1 MYEYYLSQSMDKFII
16 IKKINRKGEE
26 CVSTGKN
33 PSPISSQNK
42 SILYKYTPKTI
53 DEFQFPANLKT
64 LLHKMVALNMLFVG
78 NSGTGKTTLLKIMVR
93 EYFADVS
100 NYEENVLCINSL
112 TDNGINYYRN
122 EVKTFC
128 SISSKIANKKK
139 IVVIDD
145 MDIIVN
151 EQCQQILRNFID
163 KYSNNVVFLTSCN
176 NNQRIIDT
184 IQSRLNIVRLVT
196 IDSNGIREIYG
207 AVQANEGID
216 ITDDAS
222 EFVKSMCNNSVSM
235 LLNYMEKFKLI
246 GEKITLDVAKSACSI
261 ISYTDYEE
269 FTNIVFNTPYSIDN
283 LSIAKKMLDGMIN
296 KGYSVIDILD
306 NYFNYIK
313 TSGIVDEDT
322 KYRAIPII
330 SKYIV
335 YFSNYHE
342 DDIELYF
349 FTVDLYDSAFKRTHF

>member
-16 IKKINRKGEE
+16 IKKINKKGEE
-26 CVSTGKN
+26 CVS
-33 PSPISSQNK
+33 SSNKHHHSENK
-42 SILYKYTPKTI
+42 SILHKYTPKSV
-53 DEFQFPANLKT
+53 DDFQFPDSLKA
-64 LLHKMVALNMLFVG
+64 LLGKMRELNMLFVG

-100 NYEENVLCINSL
+100 NYDENVLYINSL
-112 TDNGINYYRN
+112 SDNGINYYRN

-151 EQCQQILRNFID
+151 DQCQQILRNFID
-163 KYSNNVVFLTSCN
+163 KYSNNVIFLTSCN
-176 NNQRIIDT
+176 NNQHIIDT
-184 IQSRLNIVRLVT
+184 IQSRLHIVRLVP
-196 IDSNGIREIYG
+196 IDARGIAEIYT
-207 AVQANEGID
+207 AVKTQEGID
-216 ITDDAS
+216 ITDEATK
-222 EFVKSMCNNSVSM
+222 FVLSMCNNSVSM

-246 GEKITLDVAKSACSI
+246 GEKITINIAKSACSI
-261 ISYTDYEE
+261 ISFTDYEA
-269 FTNIVFNTPYSIDN
+269 FTDIVFNSPYTVDN
-283 LSIAKKMLDGMIN
+283 FATAKKMLDSMIN
-296 KGYSVIDILD
+296 KGYSVVDILD

-313 TSGIVDEDT
+313 LSEIVDEDT
-322 KYRAIPII
+322 KYRVIPII

-349 FTVDLYDSAFKRTHF
+349 FTADLYDSSVKRTHF

>member
-1 MYEYYLSQSMDKFII
+1 MDKFII

-26 CVSTGKN
+26 CSETIKQQGQ
-33 PSPISSQNK
+33 PSLQNK
-42 SILYKYTPKTI
+42 SILHKYTPITI
-53 DEFQFPANLKT
+53 DDFQFPVNLKT
-64 LLHKMVALNMLFVG
+64 LLHKMISLNILLVG

-93 EYFADVS
+93 EYFADII
-100 NYEENVLCINSL
+100 NYEDNVLYINSL

-151 EQCQQILRNFID
+151 DQCQQILRNYID
-163 KYSNNVVFLTSCN
+163 KYDNNVIFFASCS

-184 IQSRLNIVRLVT
+184 IQSRLNIIRLVP
-196 IDSNGIREIYG
+196 IDSHGIKEICTKVRE
-207 AVQANEGID
+207 NEAIEID
-216 ITDDAS
+216 EDATD
-222 EFVKSMCNNSVSM
+222 FVISMCNNSVSM

-261 ISYTDYEE
+261 ISYSDFEE
-269 FTNIVFNTPYSIDN
+269 FTKIVFNSPYTIESLN
-283 LSIAKKMLDGMIN
+283 TAKHMLDAMIS
-296 KGYSVIDILD
+296 KGYSVVDILD

-313 TSGIVDEDT
+313 NSVIVDEDT
-322 KYRAIPII
+322 KYRVIPII
-330 SKYIV
+330 TKYIV
-335 YFSNYHE
+335 YFSNYNE

-349 FTVDLYDSAFKRTHF
+349 FTADLYDAVVSKKTNF

>member
-1 MYEYYLSQSMDKFII
+1 MDKYIVK
-16 IKKINRKGEE
+16 KKINRKGED
-26 CVSTGKN
+26 CGGVSNKSLQN
-33 PSPISSQNK
+33 QSSQNK
-42 SILYKYTPKTI
+42 SILHKYTPKTI

-64 LLHKMVALNMLFVG
+64 LLHNIVSLNILFVG
-78 NSGTGKTTLLKIMVR
+78 NSGTGKTTLLKIMVK
-93 EYFADVS
+93 EYFADV
-100 NYEENVLCINSL
+100 NNFNENVLYINSL

-151 EQCQQILRNFID
+151 DQCQQILRNYID
-163 KYSNNVVFLTSCN
+163 KYNNNVIFFTSCN

-184 IQSRLNIVRLVT
+184 IQSRLNIVKLVT
-196 IDSNGIREIYG
+196 IESSGIREICDD
-207 AVQANEGID
+207 VIKHEKINID
-216 ITDDAS
+216 DDATS
-222 EFVKSMCNNSVSM
+222 FVLTMCNNSVSM

-246 GEKITLDVAKSACSI
+246 GEKITLDLAKSACSI
-261 ISYTDYEE
+261 ISYSDFEE
-269 FTNIVFNTPYSIDN
+269 FTKIVFGQPYNVEN
-283 LSIAKKMLDGMIN
+283 LSTAKKMLDNMIS
-296 KGYSVIDILD
+296 KGYSVVDILD

-313 TSGIVDEDT
+313 NSAIIDEDT
-322 KYRAIPII
+322 KYKVIPII
-330 SKYIV
+330 AKYIV

-349 FTVDLYDSAFKRTHF
+349 FTIDLYDAKSGAIIKKTHF

>member
-16 IKKINRKGEE
+16 IKKINKKGEE
-26 CVSTGKN
+26 CVS
-33 PSPISSQNK
+33 SSNKHHHSENK
-42 SILYKYTPKTI
+42 SILHKYTPKSV
-53 DEFQFPANLKT
+53 DDFQFPDSLKA
-64 LLHKMVALNMLFVG
+64 LLGKMRELNMLFVG

-100 NYEENVLCINSL
+100 NYDENVLYINSL
-112 TDNGINYYRN
+112 SDNGINYYRN

-151 EQCQQILRNFID
+151 DQCQQILRNFID
-163 KYSNNVVFLTSCN
+163 KYSNNVIFLTSCN
-176 NNQRIIDT
+176 NNQHIIDT
-184 IQSRLNIVRLVT
+184 IQSRLHIVRLVP
-196 IDSNGIREIYG
+196 INAQGIAEIYT
-207 AVQANEGID
+207 AVKTQEGID
-216 ITDDAS
+216 ITDEATK
-222 EFVKSMCNNSVSM
+222 FVLSMCNNSVSM

-246 GEKITLDVAKSACSI
+246 GEKITINIAKSACSI
-261 ISYTDYEE
+261 ISFTDYEA
-269 FTNIVFNTPYSIDN
+269 FTDIVFNSPYTVDN
-283 LSIAKKMLDGMIN
+283 FATAKKMLDSMIN
-296 KGYSVIDILD
+296 KGYSVVDILD

-313 TSGIVDEDT
+313 LSEIVDEDT
-322 KYRAIPII
+322 KYRVIPII

-349 FTVDLYDSAFKRTHF
+349 FTADLYDSSVKRTHF

>member
-1 MYEYYLSQSMDKFII
+1 MDKFII

-26 CVSTGKN
+26 CVTPNKTVQTST
-33 PSPISSQNK
+33 QNK
-42 SILYKYTPKTI
+42 SILHKYSPKTI
-53 DEFQFPANLKT
+53 DDFQFPDNFKT
-64 LLHKMVALNMLFVG
+64 LLHKMVSLNILFVG
-78 NSGTGKTTLLKIMVR
+78 NSGTGKTTLLKIMVK

-100 NYEENVLCINSL
+100 NYDEHVLYINSL

-151 EQCQQILRNFID
+151 EQCQQILRNYID
-163 KYSNNVVFLTSCN
+163 KYSNNVVFLTSCS
-176 NNQRIIDT
+176 NNQSIIET
-184 IQSRLNIVRLVT
+184 IQSRLNIIRLVPIYLDGIKDIYDKVIEQEKLK
-196 IDSNGIREIYG
+196 IDE
-207 AVQANEGID
+207 QAKSFV
-216 ITDDAS
+216 IT
-222 EFVKSMCNNSVSM
+222 MCNNSVSM

-246 GEKITLDVAKSACSI
+246 GEEITLDVAKSACSI
-261 ISYTDYEE
+261 ISYADFEE
-269 FTNIVFNTPYSIDN
+269 FTKIVFNSQYDVEN
-283 LSIAKKMLDGMIN
+283 LEKAKKMLDSMIS

-313 TSGIVDEDT
+313 NSLIIDEDA
-322 KYRAIPII
+322 KYRVIPII
-330 SKYIV
+330 AKYIV

-342 DDIELYF
+342 DDVELYF
-349 FTVDLYDSAFKRTHF
+349 FTAELYDSVLSKKTHF

>member
-1 MYEYYLSQSMDKFII
+1 MDKFVI
-16 IKKINRKGEE
+16 IKKNNKVIQHNK
-26 CVSTGKN
+26 
-33 PSPISSQNK
+33 PNK
-42 SILYKYTPKTI
+42 SILSKYSPKTI
-53 DEFQFPANLKT
+53 DDFKFPQNLRE
-64 LLHKMVALNMLFVG
+64 LLHKMVSLNMLFVG
-78 NSGTGKTTLLKIMVR
+78 NSGSGKTTLLKIIVK

-100 NYEENVLCINSL
+100 NYYDNVMYINTLS
-112 TDNGINYYRN
+112 DNGINYYRN

-151 EQCQQILRNFID
+151 EQSQQILRNYID
-163 KYSNNVVFLTSCN
+163 KYQNNVVFLTSCS

-184 IQSRLNIVRLVT
+184 IQSRLNIIRLVP
-196 IDSNGIREIYG
+196 INECGIRSIYDT
-207 AVQANEGID
+207 VRINEQID
-216 ITDDAS
+216 IDDDAS
-222 EFVKSMCNNSVSM
+222 NFIMSMSNNSVSM

-246 GEKITLDVAKSACSI
+246 GEKITLDIAKSACSI
-261 ISYTDYEE
+261 ISYADYDEYTE
-269 FTNIVFNTPYSIDN
+269 LVFNKPYTVDN
-283 LSIAKKMLDGMIN
+283 LSLAKKMLDEMIS
-296 KGYSVIDILD
+296 KGYSVVDILD

-313 TSGIVDEDT
+313 ITEIISEDT
-322 KYRAIPII
+322 KYRIIPII

-349 FTVDLYDSAFKRTHF
+349 FTVDLYGQCG